1 MSTSSPYNTARNG
14 QDKLTLRNPKRTRT
28 ASNES
33 DGASGRNRHRITRAC
48 NECRRRK
55 DRCGGQRPS
64 CASCVESSRVCSYGP
79 SKKRGLRPGYVRAIE
94 VLLGLVFTTVEGS
107 ESYVCGLLQGHIEQT
122 SVRHQG
128 SGIRESDISAEFLL
142 EAWRKGSVAKEV
154 AKLLSP
160 EGVEDED
167 DGTDSTQH
175 FDTKVSEALALFLST
190 TGSETG
196 ALLTPMN
203 TDTTPQDVMAFDTLN
218 SPVAAPPT
226 SSFTDAS
233 PQISISHPPEP
244 TTSHS
249 ISELPQNWPFL
260 LDLYFETTHSW
271 FPISQ
276 KHELLRAAYKLANS
290 TSTTS
295 DDQPSI
301 GDIAFL
307 QAVLLFASHQ
317 SAFISDSSK
326 SAHNGTRDG
335 TYNIRSSQ
343 DLVQTSLFANPSMYE
358 LGHVRAFL
366 VLSLSDMD
374 QKLWSAAWVN
384 IGRAIYT
391 ATSIG
396 LVDKNSIAASSNY
409 EDNVKRTLLG
419 CMALE
424 TIISVQLNTLPFF
437 QSSDILS
444 AGLLIIDGMEE
455 WEPWQPKIVIPTATA
470 QTLQGLSSHVPG
482 HIISTFNRLLLV
494 IASLN
499 ELTCQKRNPPTEE
512 TLLEIIRGCEQNL
525 EGLSDPRTT
534 ADPSPQ
540 TLSLWMASI
549 ATLETAAA
557 AFPVSDETSP
567 ERPGTYFMSVTSL
580 VGLIERR
587 VQSIGRCSIPPVVE
601 ACFGLLQQALDR
613 QALLYVGTNVE
624 LDFNLLKKAIAGY
637 LAILQQPLD
646 GDMQLDATSNPQPN
660 SGNTG
665 HNSLQSSQ
673 PIAANTLIPPRTSIP
688 SDTSSANVNLD
699 SLLGTMDSIMSS
711 NHPIQTSQS
720 PGLTKGVAFEPP
732 SASLGEDMGD
742 DGLFDSLATLDST
755 EWLANPPEFMQHL
768 GLLEKPPNDFE
779 SIFDIGL

>member
-1 MSTSSPYNTARNG
+1 
-14 QDKLTLRNPKRTRT
+14 
-28 ASNES
+28 
-33 DGASGRNRHRITRAC
+33 
-48 NECRRRK
+48 
-55 DRCGGQRPS
+55 
-64 CASCVESSRVCSYGP
+64 
-79 SKKRGLRPGYVRAIE
+79 VRAIE

-107 ESYVCGLLQGHIEQT
+107 ESYVCGLLQGQIEQT
-122 SVRHQG
+122 SVQHQG
-128 SGIRESDISAEFLL
+128 SGFRESDISAEFLL

-154 AKLLSP
+154 GKLLSP

-175 FDTKVSEALALFLST
+175 FDTKVSEALALFLTT
-190 TGSETG
+190 TGGETG
-196 ALLTPMN
+196 APLTPMN
-203 TDTTPQDVMAFDTLN
+203 TDTAQDVMAFDTLTT
-218 SPVAAPPT
+218 PAAAPPT
-226 SSFTDAS
+226 SSFTEAS
-233 PQISISHPPEP
+233 PETSISHPPEP

-249 ISELPQNWPFL
+249 ISELPKNWPFL

-295 DDQPSI
+295 VDLPSS

-317 SAFISDSSK
+317 SVFLSDSFR
-326 SAHNGTRDG
+326 SAPNGAQDG

-343 DLVQTSLFANPSMYE
+343 DLVQTSLFADPSMYE

-366 VLSLSDMD
+366 VLALLDMD
-374 QKLWSAAWVN
+374 QKLWPAAWVN
-384 IGRAIYT
+384 IGRAVYT

-396 LVDKNSIAASSNY
+396 LVDKNSMAASSNH
-409 EDNVKRTLLG
+409 EDNIKRTLLG

-444 AGLLIIDGMEE
+444 AGLLVIDGMEE

-499 ELTCQKRNPPTEE
+499 ELTFQKRNSPTEE

-525 EGLSDPRTT
+525 EDLSDPRTT

-557 AFPVSDETSP
+557 EFPVSNGTSP
-567 ERPGTYFMSVTSL
+567 ERPGTYFISVTRL
-580 VGLIERR
+580 VGLIESR

-613 QALLYVGTNVE
+613 QILLYVGTDVE
-624 LDFNLLKKAIAGY
+624 LNVNLLKKAIAGY
-637 LAILQQPLD
+637 LAIFQQPLD
-646 GDMQLDATSNPQPN
+646 GDMQLDATSSPQPN
-660 SGNTG
+660 SANTG
-665 HNSLQSSQ
+665 HNSLQPSQ
-673 PIAANTLIPPRTSIP
+673 PIAPSTLIPPRMSIP
-688 SDTSSANVNLD
+688 SDTSSANLNLD
-699 SLLGTMDSIMSS
+699 TLLGTMDSTMSP
-711 NHPIQTSQS
+711 NHPIQASQS

-732 SASLGEDMGD
+732 SASLGEEMGD
-742 DGLFDSLATLDST
+742 DGLFDRLATLDST
-755 EWLANPPEFMQHL
+755 EW
-768 GLLEKPPNDFE
+768 
-779 SIFDIGL
+779 